1 MNDRIQMIT
10 TRNSDGS
17 LTTSILNTRGI
28 EIAKWENHHFAG
40 EPLITLARQL
50 RDEHPELFDETAI
63 LVDTAEESQK
73 KNPKQYDGDGKL
85 IAVPKV

>member
-17 LTTSILNTRGI
+17 LTTSILNMRGT
-28 EIAKWENHHFAG
+28 EVAKWERHNYPG
-40 EPLITLARQL
+40 EPLITMARQL

-73 KNPKQYDGDGKL
+73 KNPQQYSGDGL
-85 IAVPKV
+85 IAIPEN